1 MQEVTYL
8 PLQTGSAA
16 PERGELFSIL
26 LRLHPIEPGW
36 VSPSAGREAHAAF
49 LDIVRQHDEALAEQL
64 HQPNQRRPFTVGL
77 LQGFNHL
84 TSTQLEEAITKN
96 QKVQVSPGQVYWL
109 RITILDAAIF
119 EVLFQ
124 HLITKP
130 RTFIIRLGEARFEV
144 SRLIGSPE
152 AGAAANSWASHSSFA
167 DLSALTG
174 LQREY
179 AFEFATP
186 TAFSMGQK
194 SWGKLMNLLPEPAYV
209 FESLAKQWEVF
220 APVHLRLTATDLNP
234 RDFVSWCAESL
245 IVACYRLETRY
256 LPSNKFAQ
264 PGFQGTITYELKKA
278 HSNREARWLTPLAHF
293 ALFSGVGYKTSM
305 GMGQTRCINLASMKM
320 AGTDT
325 VGETAGE

>member
-1 MQEVTYL
+1 MQEMTYP
-8 PLQTGSAA
+8 PLQTGVAA

-26 LRLHPIEPGW
+26 LRLHPIEVGW

-49 LDIVRQHDEALAEQL
+49 LDIVRQNDADLAEQL

-77 LQGFNHL
+77 AQGFNHL
-84 TSTQLEEAITKN
+84 TAAQLEEAITRN
-96 QKVQVSPGQVYWL
+96 QRVQVSPGQVYWL

-119 EVLFQ
+119 GVLFQ

-152 AGAAANSWASHSSFA
+152 PGAAANSWAAYSSFA
-167 DLSALTG
+167 EMSTFTHV
-174 LQREY
+174 QREY
-179 AFEFATP
+179 TFEFATP

-194 SWGKLMNLLPEPAYV
+194 SWGKVMNLLPEPAHV

-220 APVHLRLTATDLNP
+220 APAHLRLTATGLNP

-245 IVACYRLETRY
+245 IVSCYRLETRY
-256 LPSNKFAQ
+256 LPSSKFAQ
-264 PGFQGTITYELKKA
+264 PGFQGTITYELKKTQA
-278 HSNREARWLTPLAHF
+278 SREARWLTPLAHF

-305 GMGQTRCINLASMKM
+305 GMGQSRCINLASVRVPD
-320 AGTDT
+320 AG
-325 VGETAGE
+325 TAGE

>member
-1 MQEVTYL
+1 MQEVTVL
-8 PLQTGSAA
+8 PLQTGIDTL
-16 PERGELFSIL
+16 ERGELFSIL
-26 LRLHPIEPGW
+26 LRLHPIEVGW

-49 LDIVRQHDEALAEQL
+49 LDIVRQNNADLAEQL

-84 TSTQLEEAITKN
+84 TAAQLEEALMRN
-96 QKVQVSPGQVYWL
+96 QQVQVSPGQVYWL
-109 RITILDAAIF
+109 RITLLDAAIF
-119 EVLFQ
+119 GVLFQ

-130 RTFIIRLGEARFEV
+130 RTFILRLGEARFEV

-152 AGAAANSWASHSSFA
+152 PGAAANSWAAYSSFA
-167 DLSALTG
+167 EMSTFTRI
-174 LQREY
+174 QSEY

-194 SWGKLMNLLPEPAYV
+194 SWGKVMNLLPEPAYV

-220 APVHLRLTATDLNP
+220 APAHLRLTATGLIV

-245 IVACYRLETRY
+245 VVVCYRLETRY

-264 PGFQGTITYELKKA
+264 PGFQGTITYEVKRA
-278 HSNREARWLTPLAHF
+278 QSSREARWLTPLAHF

-305 GMGQTRCINLASMKM
+305 GMGQARCINLANVKAPDAGKM
-320 AGTDT
+320 
-325 VGETAGE
+325 GE

>member
-1 MQEVTYL
+1 MQEVTVL
-8 PLQTGSAA
+8 PLQTGVAA

-26 LRLHPIEPGW
+26 LRLHPIEVGW

-49 LDIVRQHDEALAEQL
+49 LDIVRQNDADLAEQL

-84 TSTQLEEAITKN
+84 TAAQLEEAFTRN

-119 EVLFQ
+119 GVLFQ

-130 RTFIIRLGEARFEV
+130 RAFILRLGEARFEV

-152 AGAAANSWASHSSFA
+152 PCAGANSWAAYSSFA
-167 DLSALTG
+167 EMSTFTHV
-174 LQREY
+174 QREY

-194 SWGKLMNLLPEPAYV
+194 SWGKVMNLLPEPAYV

-220 APVHLRLTATDLNP
+220 APAHLRLSAAGLNV
-234 RDFVSWCAESL
+234 RDFVGWCAESL
-245 IVACYRLETRY
+245 IVAYYRLETRY
-256 LPSNKFAQ
+256 LPSSKFAQ
-264 PGFQGTITYELKKA
+264 PGFQGTITYEVKRA
-278 HSNREARWLTPLAHF
+278 QASHEARWLTPLAHF

-305 GMGQTRCINLASMKM
+305 GMGQARCMNLASVKVPD
-320 AGTDT
+320 AGK
-325 VGETAGE
+325 VGE